1 MERASGATPAPQNYT
16 VPALLAGLALCC
28 AAIWLAGRGGLG
40 AAAAAGLSA
49 AFGLALLAPSLR
61 ADMQAMRTGAFDA
74 LVVAAYGA
82 LADPSAVLWRAP
94 DAWSKLFAFT
104 SVGAAFASFVYIGA
118 LLIIMTYSARR
129 PNFVASAA
137 IALTPFAFCLFIG
150 LGSRLPADFARL
162 LLGGAALA
170 EPYAAA
176 LGRALWLTLINEA
189 IIAGA
194 AIALGRRMPRDPALH
209 ATLFAAAVFAATTPL
224 AATFGSSALVAN
236 LGAPWSIVVMAAT
249 AAVAQAGLWGETYLV
264 TQAIVDLL
272 HGAPPISR
280 GIRKPWA
287 SGMAKGAIYGLVFM
301 GLVAAVGAVVA
312 NRSALALVLASG
324 VAGAAALGAVFFPLA
339 RTILE
344 STDSTPPFFGRL
356 ATEMRRGRNYPRGM
370 MVGAAIALAA
380 LAGVPALGGGE
391 RFLFGFGAG
400 ALAYAGVDAISDLA
414 PLVTGRR
421 RYMSSWRIYL
431 FGALLGGIT
440 GGAIAWY
447 FDAGQIDVVTKK
459 FFAYTAIH
467 YPSVG
472 RAVGDYNIF
481 PLFSKWGVTNLGP
494 AEGGVKLFYLESLS
508 GVIQWIFAAPLF
520 SINLFFLTALVK
532 RDLKPLR
539 VLFSEEGARQLVDNA
554 ILVLRWGLWMAP
566 VIYTFLKAAGEPAW
580 YNQDGLVRTGVA
592 TVMSAVSTP
601 AEFATWSLSIFTG
614 LLAYDWLRVL
624 IWFDHM
630 GLRVATLVN
639 LSFVGGDVADER
651 AARFVGKAQVSRA
664 VPVGLRRFG
673 TWAPLLLPFYI
684 PRGADW
690 DKAWGAAERLRTTS
704 SPVTDLLLGYTV
716 VAGAATVGLSAL
728 ILRRLSRAGRRRAGA
743 GTGIAGTPTAK
754 PYMLTNGLFTSEWYD
769 DGQSYSRVESA
780 ARRGPPIDITRRPD
794 DPAHPRGK
802 FIYLREGDGEL
813 WSLGAAPVFAGGEDT
828 DMQRT
833 SPTELF
839 IARTR
844 NGLRVEATIE
854 VVHGE
859 PAEVMRVKLV
869 NLERRP
875 RRIMVSSLREWV
887 INEGG
892 VEQRD
897 PAYNGIHVA
906 TWFLKEPAAI
916 IAQNRLLKTNERRV
930 QRRRMSHEV
939 AFHAAGAGATG
950 EIRLVGYEDMKSRFY
965 GLGVSADPDSM
976 IGRAHWRDP
985 ADEGLLYGFEPCAS
999 LTWEARIA
1007 PESTTEIIFIDG
1019 WAADMETALG
1029 CIARHLDAPLPA
1041 PDRLS
1046 QALSRV
1052 RAVAPATP
1060 SHALRFAFAPDGR
1073 ALTVAPGTP
1082 RPFAHVVANAFG
1094 QGAVL
1099 TNDGDIF
1106 SFSGNARQNSLTPFR
1121 MGEGRWSPVG
1131 QAIYV
1136 KDMASG
1142 QAHCATFAPLRRD
1155 DATYEV
1161 EFGLGTAVYTSRCGD
1176 LELELT
1182 VFTPP
1187 ERTVEVKILRI
1198 RNHGAGDRMF
1208 MVSPIAE
1215 IVLAETSDESRDKI
1229 ETARDESGQAL
1240 YFRNPKNYFVKGWA
1254 FATTSLP
1261 AEFAETS
1268 RRRAFGA
1275 RTRGARLPYMAD
1287 HGHPDIN
1294 AGPSERRVAAFAG
1307 ALEVKAQS
1315 EQTVVFS
1322 LGQTGDLAAA
1332 QHFASVSRSP
1342 EWAAKMLRRTRE
1354 SWEDQLGRLRIETNR
1369 PDFDRL
1375 VNDWLPYQLLAAR
1388 LWGRTGPTQRSGA
1401 TGYRDQLQDVLPLM
1415 FLAPELARRQILLH
1429 AARQFLEGDAVK
1441 WWHTAPGG
1449 GTGLADRTHASDPH
1463 LWLPFV
1469 AMRYVEATGDEAVL
1483 DVPVPFI
1490 EGEDTP
1496 KSQEGQ
1502 ADVPLPSRET
1512 AKLFDHCVLAIDW
1525 TLARMGGHGLPL
1537 MGTGDWDDG
1546 MNLVGFEGRGE
1557 SVWMGF
1563 FLHGIL
1569 IDFARVAEKRGKHK
1583 LVARHRAEAERLRS
1597 ALDACWRGDRY
1608 LRAYADNGKE
1618 IAPVSA
1624 MTASWPVLS
1633 RAVDFQRGV
1642 EVIEN
1647 ALATLQRPDRVL
1659 LVSPPYTEESD
1670 PFPGRSA
1677 EYPPGVRENGGQYS
1691 HGVSWF
1697 VDALADLADQA
1708 RAAGDAKEAAR
1719 LSARAFEVWA
1729 AISPLS
1735 KYATPEAADVYGLPP
1750 HQQAADVYEGP
1761 GYEGRGGWSWYT
1773 GSAARM
1779 LVAAYRMLGI
1789 RLEKGE
1795 FSLAPDAFEPK
1806 GELRLHKAT
1815 WRGRTITAEGER
1827 IVTG

>member
-1 MERASGATPAPQNYT
+1 MDRATGARSSSQNYS
-16 VPALLAGLALCC
+16 VSVLLVGLVLSC
-28 AAIWLAGRGGLG
+28 AAIWLAGRGGSS
-40 AAAAAGLSA
+40 AAAAAGFSA
-49 AFGLALLAPSLR
+49 AFGLALLSPTLR
-61 ADMQAMRTGAFDA
+61 ADMHAVRIGLFDA

-94 DAWSKLFAFT
+94 DAWAKLFAFT
-104 SVGAAFASFVYIGA
+104 AIGASFASFVYIGA
-118 LLIIMTYSARR
+118 LLVIMTYAARR

-162 LLGGAALA
+162 LLGGVALA

-176 LGRALWLTLINEA
+176 LGRALWLAVLNEA

-209 ATLFAAAVFAATTPL
+209 VTLFVAAFFAAATPL
-224 AATFGSSALVAN
+224 AATFGSSAFVAG
-236 LGAPWSIVVMAAT
+236 LGAPWSLVVMAV
-249 AAVAQAGLWGETYLV
+249 AAALAQAGLWGETYLV

-301 GLVAAVGAVVA
+301 GLVAAAGAFVA
-312 NRSALALVLASG
+312 NRSAVALLLVSG
-324 VAGAAALGAVFFPLA
+324 LAGATLLGALFFPLA

-344 STDSTPPFFGRL
+344 STDSTSPFFGRL
-356 ATEMRRGRNYPRGM
+356 LMEMQRLRNYPRGM
-370 MVGAAIALAA
+370 MVGAAIALGAA
-380 LAGVPALGGGE
+380 TGVPALGGGE
-391 RFLFGFGAG
+391 RFLFGFAAG

-414 PLVTGRR
+414 PILTGRR
-421 RYMSSWRIYL
+421 RYMSSLRIYL
-431 FGALLGGIT
+431 FGAVLGGIT

-447 FDAGQIDVVTKK
+447 FDAGQIDVVVKK
-459 FFAYTAIH
+459 FFAYTAVH

-472 RAVGDYNIF
+472 RAVSDYNIF

-494 AEGGVKLFYLESLS
+494 VEGGVKLFYLESLS

-539 VLFSEEGARQLVDNA
+539 ALFSEEGARQLVDNA
-554 ILVLRWGLWMAP
+554 VLVLRWGLWMAP
-566 VIYTFLKAAGEPAW
+566 VIYTFLKASGEPAW

-592 TVMSAVSTP
+592 SLMAAASTP

-639 LSFVGGDVADER
+639 LSFVGGDLADER

-690 DKAWGAAERLRTTS
+690 DKAWGGAERLRSVS
-704 SPVTDLLLGYTV
+704 SPVTDLLLGYTA

-728 ILRRLSRAGRRRAGA
+728 ILRRLSRAGRRRAGG
-743 GTGIAGTPTAK
+743 GTGTAGTPTAK
-754 PYMLTNGLFTSEWYD
+754 PYRLTNGLFTSEWYD
-769 DGQSYSRVESA
+769 DGQSFSRLESA
-780 ARRGPPIDITRRPD
+780 ARRGPAIDITRRPD
-794 DPAHPRGK
+794 DPAQPRGK
-802 FIYLREGDGEL
+802 FVYLREGDGEL
-813 WSLGAAPVFAGGEDT
+813 WSLGAAPVFAGGEQT

-833 SPTELF
+833 SPTQLF

-854 VVHGE
+854 VVDGE
-859 PAEVMRVKLV
+859 AAEVMRVKIV

-887 INEGG
+887 VNEGG
-892 VEQRD
+892 VEKRD
-897 PAYNGIHVA
+897 PGYNGIHVG
-906 TWFLKEPAAI
+906 TWFLREPAAI
-916 IAQNRLLKTNERRV
+916 IAQNRLLKTGERRAS
-930 QRRRMSHEV
+930 RRRMSPEV

-950 EIRLVGYEDMKSRFY
+950 EVRLIGYEDMKSRFY
-965 GLGVSADPDSM
+965 GLGMSADPDSM
-976 IGRAHWRDP
+976 TGRAHWRDP
-985 ADEGLLYGFEPCAS
+985 SDEGLLYGFEPCAS

-1007 PESTTEIIFIDG
+1007 PESTAEILFVDG
-1019 WAADMETALG
+1019 WAQNMDAALAS
-1029 CIARHLDAPLPA
+1029 IARRLDAPLPA
-1041 PDRLS
+1041 PERLS
-1046 QALSRV
+1046 QALART
-1052 RAVAPATP
+1052 RAVKAGAP
-1060 SHALRFAFAPDGR
+1060 SRELRFAFAPDGKSLR
-1073 ALTVAPGTP
+1073 VSPGTP
-1082 RPFAHVVANAFG
+1082 RPFAHVIANAFG

-1106 SFSGNARQNSLTPFR
+1106 SFFGNARQNSLTPFR

-1131 QAIYV
+1131 QAIFV

-1142 QAHCATFAPLRRD
+1142 EAHCATFAPLRRT
-1155 DATYEV
+1155 DATFEV
-1161 EFGLGTAVYTSRCGD
+1161 EFGLGTVVYTSRCGD
-1176 LELELT
+1176 LELEET

-1198 RNHGAGDRMF
+1198 RNTGAGDRMF
-1208 MVSPIAE
+1208 LVSPIAE
-1215 IVLAETSDESRDKI
+1215 IVLAETQDESLDQIEIERD
-1229 ETARDESGQAL
+1229 DSGQAL

-1275 RTRGARLPYMAD
+1275 QMRGARLPYMAD

-1294 AGPSERRVAAFAG
+1294 AGSSERRVAAFAG
-1307 ALEVKAQS
+1307 AIEVKANG
-1315 EQTVVFS
+1315 EQCVAFS

-1332 QHFASVSRSP
+1332 RHFAAVARSL
-1342 EWAAKMLRRTRE
+1342 EWAAKMLDRTK
-1354 SWEDQLGRLRIETNR
+1354 SAWADQLGQLRIETNR

-1375 VNDWLPYQLLAAR
+1375 VNDWLPYQLLASR
-1388 LWGRTGPTQRSGA
+1388 LWGRTGPAQRSGA
-1401 TGYRDQLQDVLPLM
+1401 TGYRDQLQDVLPLV

-1449 GTGLADRTHASDPH
+1449 GAGLADRTHSSDPH

-1483 DVPVPFI
+1483 DVAVPFI
-1490 EGEDTP
+1490 EGEHTP

-1502 ADVPLPSRET
+1502 ADVPIPSREA
-1512 AKLFDHCVLAIDW
+1512 AKLFDHCALAIEW
-1525 TLARMGGHGLPL
+1525 TLARMGRHGLPL

-1557 SVWMGF
+1557 SVWVGF

-1569 IDFARVAEKRGKHK
+1569 MDFARVAEKRGKHA
-1583 LVARHRAEAERLRS
+1583 LVARYRGQAEELRA

-1624 MTASWPVLS
+1624 MTSSWPVLS
-1633 RAVDFQRGV
+1633 RAVDFKRGV
-1642 EVIEN
+1642 EVVEN

-1697 VDALADLADQA
+1697 VDALAELADQA
-1708 RAAGDAKEAAR
+1708 RQAGDAKESAR
-1719 LSARAFEVWA
+1719 LSARAFEVWV

-1735 KYATPEAADVYGLPP
+1735 KFPTPEAADNYGLPP
-1750 HQQAADVYEGP
+1750 HQQPADVYEGP

-1779 LVAAYRMLGI
+1779 LVAAYRMLGL

-1795 FSLAPDAFEPK
+1795 FSLAPDAFQPK
-1806 GELRLHKAT
+1806 GGLQLRRAT
-1815 WRGRTITAEGER
+1815 WRGRTFTAAKER
-1827 IVTG
+1827 KASV